1 MTTLEERGAMLS
13 EALFATDVLAYRG
26 AIDTEAILDTVVGL
40 HEELNDRP
48 FLSSPNINEFV
59 ERYKAAVEDVK
70 ALRIGKNDFEL
81 IRTLARGQFGIVDI
95 VRNKHDKCVY
105 AMKTLNKQA
114 LLSQREVRSTMAGDV
129 GEREDQAAFLE
140 ERDVLVLG
148 RDSAWIP
155 DLHAAFQ
162 DRDSLYLVMEFV
174 AGGDLFSMLDRCE
187 GAVID
192 EDAARFYAAE
202 LVLALE
208 DLHAIG
214 YVHRDCKPQN
224 TLLDAR
230 GHVKLADFGS
240 CARIGAE
247 GIHEAKASVPVGTC
261 DYIAP
266 ETLRARE
273 AGGVTASP
281 SCDWWSVGAVLYE
294 MLYGD
299 PPFYSDSVPETYA
312 KIMASDAHLAFDDDA
327 AKVSDAAKDLMRRL
341 LVRREERLDA
351 AAIKQHPFF
360 AQVDWAAIRDS
371 DAPFVPH
378 IAAPDDT
385 SNFSVGDED
394 AAAD

>member
-1 MTTLEERGAMLS
+1 MPGVRTLEERGAMLS

-59 ERYKAAVEDVK
+59 ERYKAAVEEVK
-70 ALRIGKNDFEL
+70 ALRIGKDDFEL

-114 LLSQREVRSTMAGDV
+114 LLSQRE
-129 GEREDQAAFLE
+129 QAAFLE

-148 RDSAWIP
+148 RNSAWIP

-247 GIHEAKASVPVGTC
+247 GMHEAKASVPVGTC

-360 AQVDWAAIRDS
+360 AQ
-371 DAPFVPH
+371 
-378 IAAPDDT
+378 
-385 SNFSVGDED
+385 
-394 AAAD
+394 